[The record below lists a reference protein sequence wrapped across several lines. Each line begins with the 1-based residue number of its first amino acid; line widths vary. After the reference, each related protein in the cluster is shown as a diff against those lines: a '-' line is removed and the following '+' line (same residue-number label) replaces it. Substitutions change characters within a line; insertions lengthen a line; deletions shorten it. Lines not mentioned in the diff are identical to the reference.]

1 MSNEKDISGVVI
13 RAMQAKAQKAIQ
25 MLKKNNFDA
34 EYVNDGATA
43 LSKIIEKIPPGA
55 TIGRGDSVT
64 LHQIGLVDWLKDQK
78 DHQVFDPFSIEFTD
92 FGNDWVKFR
101 TERFKLMQQ
110 ALIANVFV
118 TGTNAITLDGKI
130 VSIDGHG
137 NRVAGMI
144 FGPNKQIIVAG
155 VNKVVKDV
163 DAAIARIRDIA
174 APVASRRHVEK
185 HGWKNEIAKL
195 PCVVTGMC
203 NECSSENK
211 VCRITTIIDGW
222 SPVLHCPVECQ
233 PSVIIV
239 GELLGV

>member
-92 FGNDWVKFR
+92 YGGDWSKFR
-101 TERFKLMQQ
+101 NERFILQQ
-110 ALIANVFV
+110 KALTAEVFV

-130 VSIDGHG
+130 VSVDGHG

-144 FGPNKQIIVAG
+144 FGPNKCIIIAG

-163 DAAIARIRDIA
+163 DAALDRIRDIA

-185 HGWKNEIAKL
+185 HGWNNEIAKL
-195 PCVVTGMC
+195 PCVITGYC
-203 NECSSENK
+203 NKCNSDSK

-222 SPVLHCPVECQ
+222 SPVLHCSLEYQ

-239 GELLGV
+239 GESLGV